1 MKIAHLQ
8 SALVSVIL
16 SGLSICLCGGPPLH
30 ADAVQSARML
40 PDDVLVMVSVESISD
55 VRAAL
60 EKTTLN
66 DLYKDP
72 AVKPL
77 ADDAEKKIRE
87 RIDEAVKEFWKNAG
101 VENPPEK
108 LPYPEGRLVLGVSV
122 RARQASNGGSSNDTP
137 TERQGGI
144 EFGLALLADM
154 EGKIEQ
160 VRQLTRSLSAGAA
173 SSGDNVER
181 MEVAG
186 VQLDVLVPKEE
197 SDDPTISYGLKDNW
211 LVLTLDT
218 SGSMEFTESVVRRVG
233 RSRPGSLGD
242 KPGLVAAARTLGDA
256 NAFVFVNTDAL
267 QPLITASVEDQAK
280 AARIIAGLGLKNVT
294 GLATAIQIARQK
306 NQDFCIKAL
315 MGVNGP
321 KKGIPAL
328 LAMPSAPLRLNDRL
342 ITRDVV
348 GFSCLNLEP
357 SRLYDGIAKMVGE
370 IMFMDINMMV
380 QSAMAI
386 TAGEGGQPPV
396 QLRDEVLAQVA
407 APLFVTWKA
416 EPMAEKED
424 RTLTVGA
431 SIKFLV
437 GASVR
442 DASRLDTGLGRIHQA
457 LLRGMADMRRELL
470 DHTIYLLPI
479 GISPASPDESAAA
492 GASPPQGRMAFSV
505 ADDTLVMGPLGDVE
519 QAIRSLQGQPDNSIA
534 SDPMFRYA
542 RKYLPSQAGSYY
554 YRNNRLDAENAWK
567 VIKQMARELS
577 TPDQDAS
584 ERRTLPTNPI
594 AAALRELS
602 KYTDLSRLPEFRE
615 IEEYWGATI
624 GFMQDRPNGLYWEST
639 VLKPA
644 RQ

>member
-1 MKIAHLQ
+1 MKTAHPQ
-8 SALVSVIL
+8 SALIRVVL
-16 SGLSICLCGGPPLH
+16 FGLSICLCGAPLLH
-30 ADAVQSARML
+30 ADVVQSARML
-40 PDDVLVMVSVESISD
+40 PDDVLVMVSVESIKD
-55 VRAAL
+55 ARAAL

-72 AVKPL
+72 AVKQL
-77 ADDAEKKIRE
+77 VDDAGKKIRE
-87 RIDEAVKEFWKNAG
+87 RIDEAAKKFWKNAG
-101 VENPPEK
+101 VENPPEN
-108 LPYPEGRLVLGVSV
+108 LPYPEGKLVLGISI
-122 RARQASNGGSSNDTP
+122 RATQASDNDP
-137 TERQGGI
+137 AGEAPEERGKRM
-144 EFGLALLADM
+144 EFGIALLADM
-154 EGKIEQ
+154 GGKIKQ
-160 VRQLTRSLSAGAA
+160 ARQLTRSLSAGAT
-173 SSGDNVER
+173 SSGDNVKR

-186 VQLDVLVPKEE
+186 IQLDVLVPKEE

-242 KPGLVAAARTLGDA
+242 KPGLVTAARTLGEA
-256 NAFVFVNTDAL
+256 NTFVFVNTDAL
-267 QPLITASVEDQAK
+267 QPLITANVEDQAK

-294 GLATAIQIARQK
+294 GLATAIQIAGQK
-306 NQDFCIKAL
+306 NQDFCAKAL

-321 KKGIPAL
+321 KTGIPAL

-357 SRLYDGIAKMVGE
+357 SRLYDGIVKIVGE
-370 IMFMDINMMV
+370 IVFMDVNMMI

-431 SIKFLV
+431 GIKFLV

-442 DASRLDTGLGRIHQA
+442 DASRLDTGLSRIHQA
-457 LLRGMADMRRELL
+457 LLRGMADIRRELL

-492 GASPPQGRMAFSV
+492 GAPPQGRMAFSV
-505 ADDTLVMGPLGDVE
+505 ADDTLVVGPLDDVE
-519 QAIRSLQGQPDNSIA
+519 QAIRSLQGQADNSIA

-567 VIKQMARELS
+567 VIRQMARELS

-584 ERRTLPTNPI
+584 QRRTLPMNPI

-615 IEEYWGATI
+615 IEEYWGTTI